1 MNKLTTFLLFS
12 FLALLSITPPAS
24 GAPSRKEADNPK
36 QQAGTPHD
44 LTIFF
49 SNDVR
54 GETEPC
60 G

>member
-1 MNKLTTFLLFS
+1 MNKLTTFLLLC
-12 FLALLSITPPAS
+12 FLGLLSMTAPVSRAS
-24 GAPSRKEADNPK
+24 GKSTDNPK

-44 LTIFF
+44 LTFFF